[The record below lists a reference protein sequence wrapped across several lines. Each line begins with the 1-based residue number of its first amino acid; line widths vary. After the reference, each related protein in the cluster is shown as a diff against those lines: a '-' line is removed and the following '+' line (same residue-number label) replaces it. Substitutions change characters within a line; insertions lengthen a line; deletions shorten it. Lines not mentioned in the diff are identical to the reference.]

1 MPKVRKGKSG
11 KKYTRKQR
19 GGASASYSFG
29 SAVTPGAPYAQE
41 VIPGSACDATN
52 QRFGAISGYS
62 PPGHGGLPGYAG
74 GSRKNKYKKFSKRVM
89 NSIRKRFNKR
99 SANLSGKLSGKRSGK
114 QRKQR
119 GGRWTTDLAS
129 PIGST
134 GPNVFA
140 PTVRLGCESGAPMSG
155 GGQCGVLQAGGSNT
169 QASNSAYYAAPLGR
183 GPDSAFYQAPNAGYT
198 NQASQWVSSSGSP
211 SLLQVPY
218 QAGSMN
224 QACLKTGGGRK
235 KTRKAK
241 RKGKGKRRGLF
252 WFFK

>member
-1 MPKVRKGKSG
+1 MPKGKRYG
-11 KKYTRKQR
+11 KKHTRRQR

-29 SAVTPGAPYAQE
+29 SAVAPGAPYAQE
-41 VIPGSACDATN
+41 VIAGSACDATSA
-52 QRFGAISGYS
+52 RPGLLGGYS
-62 PPGHGGLPGYAG
+62 PPGNGGLPGYAGG

-89 NSIRKRFNKR
+89 NFLRKRFTKR
-99 SANLSGKLSGKRSGK
+99 SAKRSA
-114 QRKQR
+114 KQR

-129 PIGST
+129 PLGAS

-140 PTVRLGCESGAPMSG
+140 PTVRLGCEGGTPYTPIPPPMAG
-155 GGQCGVLQAGGSNT
+155 GGQCGAMPQAGGAT
-169 QASNSAYYAAPLGR
+169 QASESAYYAAPLGR

-198 NQASQWVSSSGSP
+198 NQPSSWVSSSGSP

-218 QAGSMN
+218 QASSMN

-235 KTRKAK
+235 KARKAT
-241 RKGKGKRRGLF
+241 RKGKGKGKKRGLF